1 MTMEEKKKPTVE
13 GQDQEKLSYDKLKQM
28 ASDLYAD
35 NHKLSRHVEQLTQQL
50 NQFDSTSFILTM
62 LFKVMD
68 HPNQYDKPFLA
79 WVKNN
84 IQKALMQMLTPE
96 QEEEEKKD
104 EAE

>member
-1 MTMEEKKKPTVE
+1 MEETKKPNV
-13 GQDQEKLSYDKLKQM
+13 GQEKMSYDELKKM

-35 NHKLSRHVEQLTQQL
+35 NQKLSRHVEQLTNQL
-50 NQFDSTSFILTM
+50 NQFDTTSFILSM

-79 WVKNN
+79 WVKAN
-84 IQKALMQMLTPE
+84 IQSTLTAMLTPE
-96 QEEEEKKD
+96 PEEEKKTQD